1 MSVSKKVKSR
11 FDVIVIGGGHAG
23 CEAAHAAAKLGLDT
37 AMILPRLDTIGR
49 MSCNPAIGGPGKS
62 QIVREIDALGG
73 LMARVIDQTGIQ
85 FRTLNAGKGAA
96 VRANRAQADTV
107 RYEQVMRQIFENID
121 NITLIEDSVKE
132 INVIGNKISGI
143 TLSSNKEVEAK
154 AVVLSTG
161 TFLNGLMHSGDIQT
175 PGGRFGEAESVG
187 ITDSLKKHGFTL
199 GRLKTGTPPRLDRG
213 SINFDH
219 LEVQPGDDPPKPFS
233 FFTGEINTKQVDCH
247 LTRTTVQT
255 HEFIKDSFD
264 RSPLFTGVIKGIG
277 PRYCPSIEDKVV
289 RFPDRDSHHIFLEP
303 VAANSNMI
311 YPTGISTSLPADVQ
325 ESFVRTIPGLENAK
339 FLQYGYAVEY
349 DFAPPTQLFP
359 TLETKL
365 VSGLFFAGQIN
376 GTSGYEEAA
385 GQGLLAGI
393 NAAHKVLGKEPIILH
408 RSESYIGVMVDD
420 LTTLGC
426 DEPYRM
432 FTSRAEHRLVLRQDN
447 ADKRLC
453 KLGHEIGLL
462 SDDDYDFFLQK
473 QEKIESL
480 IKNLK
485 SKTLAPNA
493 ETLKTLGGLG
503 LPLIS
508 DPQSLEQ
515 YLRRPEVT
523 LMDKSVFGD
532 ISGYKRDEIERA
544 EIEIKYEGYVARQKK
559 WIKELS
565 GIENIPLDSEIDY
578 YGIPGL
584 SSELR
589 QKLKEIRPLTFGQAS
604 RISGITPAALSIL
617 MIYLKTRKGGSMRP
631 SL

>member
-1 MSVSKKVKSR
+1 MKEK
-11 FDVIVIGGGHAG
+11 FDVVVIGGGHAG
-23 CEAAHAAAKLGLDT
+23 CEATHAAAKLGLDT
-37 AMILPRLDTIGR
+37 AMILPRLTTIAR

-73 LMARVIDQTGIQ
+73 LMARIIDQTGIQ
-85 FRTLNAGKGAA
+85 FRTLNARKGAA

-107 RYEQVMRQIFENID
+107 RYEQFMRETLENID
-121 NITLIEDSVKE
+121 NITLIEGSVTE
-132 INVIGNKISGI
+132 INVKDNKISGI
-143 TLSSNKEVEAK
+143 SLESNMGIEAK

-161 TFLNGLMHSGDIQT
+161 TFLNGLMHTGDLQT
-175 PGGRFGEAESVG
+175 PGGRFGEAQSIG
-187 ITDSLKKHGFTL
+187 ITDSLQKHGFTF
-199 GRLKTGTPPRLDRG
+199 GRLKTGTPPRLDSR
-213 SINFDH
+213 SINFDQ

-233 FFTGEINTKQVDCH
+233 FFTGDIGTVLPKQVDCH
-247 LTRTTVQT
+247 LTRTTAQT
-255 HEFIKDSFD
+255 HEIIKDSFD
-264 RSPLFTGVIKGIG
+264 RSPLFSGVIKGIG

-303 VAANSNMI
+303 VAADSDMI

-325 ESFVRTIPGLENAK
+325 DAFVRTIPGLEKAK

-349 DFAPPTQLFP
+349 DFAPPTQLYP

-365 VSGLFFAGQIN
+365 VSNLFFAGQIN

-393 NAAHKVLGKEPIILH
+393 NAAHKVLGKDPVILH
-408 RSESYIGVMVDD
+408 RSQSYIGVMVDD

-453 KLGHEIGLL
+453 ELGHELGLL
-462 SDDDYDFFLQK
+462 SNDDYDFYIQK
-473 QEKIESL
+473 QKKIESL
-480 IKNLK
+480 IKQLQ
-485 SKTLAPNA
+485 SKTLAPNV
-493 ETLKTLGGLG
+493 ETLQTLNTLGM
-503 LPLIS
+503 PTIS
-508 DPQSLEQ
+508 DAQSLEQ
-515 YLRRPEVT
+515 YLRRPDVT
-523 LMDKSVFGD
+523 LRDNSIFGD
-532 ISGYKRDEIERA
+532 ISGYMEDEMERA
-544 EIEIKYEGYVARQKK
+544 EIEIKYAGYVARQKK

-565 GIENIPLDSEIDY
+565 GIENIPLDAEIDY

-584 SSELR
+584 STELR

-617 MIYLKTRKGGSMRP
+617 MIYLKTRKGGGMRP

>member
-1 MSVSKKVKSR
+1 MKK
-11 FDVIVIGGGHAG
+11 FDVVVIGGGHAG
-23 CEAAHAAAKLGLDT
+23 CEAAHACAKLGLDT
-37 AMILPRLDTIGR
+37 AMIVPRLDTIAR

-73 LMARVIDQTGIQ
+73 LMARVIDKTGIQ

-107 RYEQVMRQIFENID
+107 RYEQVMRQTLENID
-121 NITLIEDSVKE
+121 NITLIEGSVTD
-132 INVIGNKISGI
+132 INATGNKISG
-143 TLSSNKEVEAK
+143 LRLESNMEIEAK
-154 AVVLSTG
+154 AVILSTG
-161 TFLNGLMHSGDIQT
+161 TFLNGLMHRGDLQT
-175 PGGRFGEAESVG
+175 PGGRVSEAPSVG
-187 ITDSLKKHGFTL
+187 ITDSLKKQGFTF
-199 GRLKTGTPPRLDRG
+199 GRLKTGTPPRLDRS
-213 SINFDH
+213 SIDFDQ
-219 LEVQPGDDPPKPFS
+219 LVVQPGDDPPRPFS
-233 FFTGEINTKQVDCH
+233 FFTGLIDTRQVDCH

-255 HEFIKDSFD
+255 HEIIRDSFD

-303 VAANSNMI
+303 VALGSDMI
-311 YPTGISTSLPADVQ
+311 YPTGISTSLPDDVQ
-325 ESFVRTIPGLENAK
+325 EAFVRTIPGLEEAK
-339 FLQYGYAVEY
+339 FLEYGYAVEY
-349 DFAPPTQLFP
+349 DFAPPTQLYP
-359 TLETKL
+359 TLETKII
-365 VSGLFFAGQIN
+365 SGLFLAGQIN

-393 NAAHKVLGKEPIILH
+393 NAARKVLGREQVILH

-447 ADKRLC
+447 ADRRLC
-453 KLGHEIGLL
+453 KIGRDIGLL
-462 SDDDYDFFLQK
+462 SKEDYDFYRQK
-473 QEKIESL
+473 MERIESL
-480 IKNLK
+480 MKNLK
-485 SKTLAPNA
+485 SKTLVPNS
-493 ETLKTLGGLG
+493 ETLEMLAKSS
-503 LPLIS
+503 LPPIS
-508 DPQSLEQ
+508 DSQTLEQ

-523 LMDKSVFGD
+523 LKDDSVFGD
-532 ISGYKRDEIERA
+532 ISGYLRDEIERA

-565 GIENIPLDSEIDY
+565 GIENIPLSREIDY
-578 YGIPGL
+578 FGIPGL

-617 MIYLKTRKGGSMRP
+617 MVYLKTRKGTG
-631 SL
+631 

>member
-1 MSVSKKVKSR
+1 
-11 FDVIVIGGGHAG
+11 GGGHAG
-23 CEAAHAAAKLGLDT
+23 CEAVHASARLGLDT
-37 AMILPRLDTIGR
+37 AMIVPRLDTIAR

-73 LMARVIDQTGIQ
+73 LMARIIDQTGIQ

-96 VRANRAQADTV
+96 VRANRAQADTCL
-107 RYEQVMRQIFENID
+107 YEQVMRQTLENID
-121 NITLIEDSVKE
+121 NITLVEESATD
-132 INVIGNKISGI
+132 INVIDNKISSISLG
-143 TLSSNKEVEAK
+143 SNKEIK
-154 AVVLSTG
+154 ANAVILSTG
-161 TFLNGLMHSGDIQT
+161 TFLNGLMHTGDLQT
-175 PGGRFGEAESVG
+175 PGGRVGEAPSIG
-187 ITDSLKKHGFTL
+187 ITDSLKKHGFTF
-199 GRLKTGTPPRLDRG
+199 GRLKTGTPPRIDRA
-213 SINFDH
+213 SIDFDQ
-219 LEVQPGDDPPKPFS
+219 LTVQPGDDPPRPFS
-233 FFTGEINTKQVDCH
+233 FFTGEIDGEQVDCH
-247 LTRTTVQT
+247 LTRTTAQT
-255 HEFIKDSFD
+255 HEIIKDSFD
-264 RSPLFTGVIKGIG
+264 RSPLFTGVIQGIG

-303 VAANSNMI
+303 VGLDSNMI

-325 ESFVRTIPGLENAK
+325 NAFVRTIPGLEKAK
-339 FLQYGYAVEY
+339 FLRYGYAVEY
-349 DFAPPTQLFP
+349 DFAPPTQLYS

-393 NAAHKVLGKEPIILH
+393 NAARKVLSKEPVILH

-453 KLGHEIGLL
+453 KLGREIGLL
-462 SDDDYDFFLQK
+462 SKDDYGFYQQK

-480 IKNLK
+480 IQNLK
-485 SKTLAPNA
+485 TKTLVPST
-493 ETLKTLGGLG
+493 ETLAMLGRLG
-503 LPLIS
+503 LPPIS

-523 LMDKSVFGD
+523 LTDCSVFGD
-532 ISGYKRDEIERA
+532 ISGYMPDEIERA
-544 EIEIKYEGYVARQKK
+544 EIEIKYEGYVARQQK

-565 GIENIPLDSEIDY
+565 GIENIPLDREIDY
-578 YGIPGL
+578 HGIPGL
-584 SSELR
+584 STELR

-617 MIYLKTRKGGSMRP
+617 MIYLKTRRGGGRVQDPGQRP
-631 SL
+631 PA